1 MSLDR
6 TSRNAGAKLS
16 RRGLLGGLGRSRLA
30 LLLPVVATR
39 RALSPAHMLPQS

>member
-6 TSRNAGAKLS
+6 TSRNARVKLS
-16 RRGLLGGLGRSRLA
+16 GRGLLGGPGRSRLA

-39 RALSPAHMLPQS
+39 RALSPARMLLQS

>member
-16 RRGLLGGLGRSRLA
+16 GRGLPGGPGRSRLA
-30 LLLPVVATR
+30 PLGPRPHSR
-39 RALSPAHMLPQS
+39 RALSSARMLPQS